1 MGYDLC
7 LMAIISLSSS
17 AFAITLS
24 ESGIES
30 LAPTS
35 DDDNEIMAIRH
46 KSYPIVGV
54 QFHPESIMTPEG
66 KKILGNFVKFV
77 EDQR

>member
-30 LAPTS
+30 LAP
-35 DDDNEIMAIRH
+35 I
-46 KSYPIVGV
+46 K
-54 QFHPESIMTPEG
+54 
-66 KKILGNFVKFV
+66 
-77 EDQR
+77 